1 MWENPAMRIPYRA
14 VFAAIFAACAAMLA
28 TAIFYFQEELGLD
41 PCPMCILSR
50 YTFIVIGVVALA
62 AAIHGPRGRAPKV
75 YASLITLFAIVGIGI
90 SLRHSYLQHF
100 PPATESCGGD
110 LEMLVSTLPLTQ
122 ALPRIFQG
130 TGSCSQVDWK
140 MLGLSIPEWALV
152 WFALFALAALWAAF
166 RKAP

>member
-1 MWENPAMRIPYRA
+1 MRIPVRV
-14 VFAAIFAACAAMLA
+14 VFAAIFLACAAMIV
-28 TAIFYFQEELGLD
+28 TALFYFQDELGLD

-50 YTFIVIGVVALA
+50 YTFIVIGLVALV

-75 YASLITLFAIVGIGI
+75 YASIIALFALVGMGI

-100 PPATESCGGD
+100 PPVTESCGSD
-110 LEMLVSTLPLTQ
+110 LEMLMNTLPLTQ
-122 ALPRIFQG
+122 ALPRIFAG

-152 WFALFALAALWAAF
+152 WFFLMGVAALWAAF
-166 RKAP
+166 RRPA